1 MSNLV
6 GEYTFETLEEG
17 IASTSG
23 ESNVRIATYTPEVP
37 ASDDSDAVPAKLT
50 LSDGTTWTKGVSGV
64 WTELLVAAADN
75 DEVFDA
81 KEEGGGRRSRRRR
94 SRRHGGSRK
103 KRRGGSR
110 KKRKGSNK
118 RR

>member
-1 MSNLV
+1 MSIVV
-6 GEYTFETLEEG
+6 GEHAFSELGVGSASIGDLVITITAYTD
-17 IASTSG
+17 
-23 ESNVRIATYTPEVP
+23 EVP
-37 ASDDSDAVPAKLT
+37 ASDDSDAVPARLT
-50 LSDGTTWTKGVSGV
+50 LSDGTEWTKGVNSEV
-64 WTELLVAAADN
+64 WTTK
-75 DEVFDA
+75 EV
-81 KEEGGGRRSRRRR
+81 GGRRSRRRR